1 MDQDQKTCQP
11 CPEHQVS
18 PDGDDYCTNPP
29 KKSSHSHL
37 EDILVAVCV
46 LLIVVAVTF
55 RALARSPGRRA
66 KNRRANGSKMSSG
79 MDPSLFTPVRTRHES
94 NRSQLD
100 RFGIYRETASF
111 FRSVE
116 LSVSLT

>member
-1 MDQDQKTCQP
+1 M
-11 CPEHQVS
+11 
-18 PDGDDYCTNPP
+18 
-29 KKSSHSHL
+29 
-37 EDILVAVCV
+37 AVCV
-46 LLIVVAVTF
+46 LLIVAAVTF

-100 RFGIYRETASF
+100 LNDPLMQRLLHESTRSDSGSWMASSDHLDFIEAIAQGSYGRVYRAD
-111 FRSVE
+111 FRYQI
-116 LSVSLT
+116 TQ